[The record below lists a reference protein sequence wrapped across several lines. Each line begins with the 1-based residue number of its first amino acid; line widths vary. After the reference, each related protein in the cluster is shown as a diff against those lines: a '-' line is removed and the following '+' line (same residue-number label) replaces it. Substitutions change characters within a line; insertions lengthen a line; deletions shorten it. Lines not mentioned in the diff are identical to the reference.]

1 MLRFRGRL
9 AERTIDTVRRVL
21 DTDEEFRR
29 RVLATIDP
37 TGDATAGSV
46 ADPTA
51 VPSGEGIP
59 DGDDV
64 DRVTELFLRRPPGWE
79 EEWSELLADAEAED
93 RRRGEHQA
101 ELEASRR
108 ADAAATR
115 LARQRD
121 ELDALRDDLAGLRA
135 TVDAERSER
144 VELARRLDEV
154 TADLR
159 TAVGERD
166 RAVGELAA
174 SRRSLAELHD
184 ELRAVRSGVDPET
197 VAGRERRL
205 ESVAALRA
213 ALSGVLSE
221 LARVEEDLVALSD
234 DLSETAGG
242 EGGSEPVGGPP
253 ATSSAAPA
261 PDPTRQ
267 ARSERRR
274 PIQLRRGV
282 LEGSPSAVDQLLRVP
297 GVVVFVDGYNLGMTV
312 WRSLAPAA
320 LRDRTV
326 GFLTDV
332 ATRTGAEVVVVFD
345 GGDVGQRLA
354 VAAPLGVR
362 TLYSPTG
369 VEADDVLI
377 DVVADLPVARPVV
390 VVSSDRRVRDG
401 VRRSGANVLRSEELW
416 AWGQESARG

>member
-46 ADPTA
+46 AEPTA
-51 VPSGEGIP
+51 GPSGEGIP

-108 ADAAATR
+108 ADAAANR

-144 VELARRLDEV
+144 VELARRLEEV

-213 ALSGVLSE
+213 ALGGVLSE

-261 PDPTRQ
+261 TDPTRQ

>member
-1 MLRFRGRL
+1 LLRFRGRL

-51 VPSGEGIP
+51 GPSGEGIP

-144 VELARRLDEV
+144 VELARRLEEV

-297 GVVVFVDGYNLGMTV
+297 GVVVFVDGYNLGMSV
-312 WRSLAPAA
+312 WRSLEPAA
-320 LRDRTV
+320 LRERTV

-332 ATRTGAEVVVVFD
+332 ATRTGARIVVVFD
-345 GGDVGQRLA
+345 GGEVGERLP
-354 VAAPLGVR
+354 VHTPLGVR

-377 DVVADLPVARPVV
+377 DLVGEYPVEQPVV
-390 VVSSDRRVRDG
+390 VVSSDRRVREG
-401 VRRSGANVLRSEELW
+401 VRRGGANPVRSEELW
-416 AWGQESARG
+416 AWSQDPGRS